1 MFADCSQVS
10 TCQTDPARPIVLAA
24 TVRLLRRVGFRSPL
38 SRGDQAMTNPGGPTN
53 YSSMTDAELRALEKD
68 GSLPPAAWQEV
79 IDELGRRRRT
89 APRSGAPAPST
100 PPAVAPA
107 PPVTAAPA
115 PPSDDDH
122 RLAEAVQHLNAL
134 LVPGETLVAYAVQ
147 RRLFALSHRRVL
159 VAATSGRLIRIER
172 GIFGGYSPIDM
183 RWQDIE
189 NAHLRVGIF
198 GADLTIT
205 SRGRQD
211 LASSGQAIGA
221 ITTLGLRKQQ
231 AEQVYRAAQA
241 QEQSWREKRRVRD
254 LDELR
259 AKSGGIQLG
268 GGAGAS
274 GATGGGAAGDD
285 PLARLQRAKEMLAGG
300 LITDSEYESIKAKI
314 VDRM

>member
-1 MFADCSQVS
+1 
-10 TCQTDPARPIVLAA
+10 
-24 TVRLLRRVGFRSPL
+24 
-38 SRGDQAMTNPGGPTN
+38 MTNPGGPTN

-79 IDELGRRRRT
+79 IDELGRRRKT
-89 APRSGAPAPST
+89 ASRSGAPAAS
-100 PPAVAPA
+100 APA
-107 PPVTAAPA
+107 AASAPSVPA
-115 PPSDDDH
+115 MPALPISDDDDS
-122 RLAEAVQHLNAL
+122 RLGQAVQHLAAL

-147 RRLFALSHRRVL
+147 RRLFALAHRRVL

-172 GIFGGYSPIDM
+172 GIFGGYSPVDM

-211 LASSGQAIGA
+211 LASSGQATGA
-221 ITTLGLRKQQ
+221 ITALGLRKQQ

-268 GGAGAS
+268 GGS
-274 GATGGGAAGDD
+274 GAGGLGSGGAAGDD
-285 PLARLQRAKEMLAGG
+285 PLERLKRAKEMLDNG

>member
-1 MFADCSQVS
+1 
-10 TCQTDPARPIVLAA
+10 
-24 TVRLLRRVGFRSPL
+24 
-38 SRGDQAMTNPGGPTN
+38 MTTPGGPTN

-68 GSLPPAAWQEV
+68 GSLSPAAWQEV
-79 IDELGRRRRT
+79 IDELRRRSQT
-89 APRSGAPAPST
+89 APRPGAPA
-100 PPAVAPA
+100 
-107 PPVTAAPA
+107 AAPA
-115 PPSDDDH
+115 ARPPAAPAAVAMPASVSGGDEDP
-122 RLAEAVQHLNAL
+122 RLAQAVQHLTAL
-134 LVPGETLVAYAVQ
+134 LVPGESLVAYAVQ
-147 RRLFALSHRRVL
+147 RRLFALLHRRIL
-159 VAATSGRLIRIER
+159 VAATTGRLIQIHR
-172 GIFGGYSPIDM
+172 GIFGGYSPVDM

-189 NAHLRVGIF
+189 NANLRVGIF

-211 LASSGQAIGA
+211 LASTGQPIGA
-221 ITTLGLRKQQ
+221 IGTPGLRKEQ

-259 AKSGGIQLG
+259 AKSGGIQFGSG
-268 GGAGAS
+268 GPAVSGAGS
-274 GATGGGAAGDD
+274 GGAAGDD

>member
-1 MFADCSQVS
+1 
-10 TCQTDPARPIVLAA
+10 
-24 TVRLLRRVGFRSPL
+24 
-38 SRGDQAMTNPGGPTN
+38 MTNPGGPTN

-79 IDELGRRRRT
+79 IDELGRRRKT
-89 APRSGAPAPST
+89 ASRSSAP
-100 PPAVAPA
+100 
-107 PPVTAAPA
+107 AAPA
-115 PPSDDDH
+115 AESAPSMPAMPALPISDDDDS
-122 RLAEAVQHLNAL
+122 RLAQAVQHLTAL

-172 GIFGGYSPIDM
+172 GIFGGYTPVDM

-211 LASSGQAIGA
+211 LASSGQATGA
-221 ITTLGLRKQQ
+221 ITALGLRKQQ

-268 GGAGAS
+268 GGGGAVS
-274 GATGGGAAGDD
+274 GSGGAAGDD

>member
-1 MFADCSQVS
+1 
-10 TCQTDPARPIVLAA
+10 
-24 TVRLLRRVGFRSPL
+24 
-38 SRGDQAMTNPGGPTN
+38 MTNPGGPSN

-100 PPAVAPA
+100 PPAAAPA
-107 PPVTAAPA
+107 PSVTVAPA
-115 PPSDDDH
+115 PPSDDDY

-221 ITTLGLRKQQ
+221 ITTMGLRKQQ

>member
-1 MFADCSQVS
+1 MS
-10 TCQTDPARPIVLAA
+10 
-24 TVRLLRRVGFRSPL
+24 
-38 SRGDQAMTNPGGPTN
+38 NPGG
-53 YSSMTDAELRALEKD
+53 SSSYASMSDAELRALEKD
-68 GSLPPAAWQEV
+68 GTLPPSAWQEV
-79 IDELGRRRRT
+79 VEEMRRRSQRGT
-89 APRSGAPAPST
+89 RP
-100 PPAVAPA
+100 VAA
-107 PPVTAAPA
+107 PPT
-115 PPSDDDH
+115 PSQSQSQSQSSGPVVSVGNDDP
-122 RLAEAVQHLNAL
+122 RLAEAVQHLRAL

-147 RRLFALSHRRVL
+147 RRLFALAHRRVL

-172 GIFGGYSPIDM
+172 GIFGGYSPVDM

-189 NAHLRVGIF
+189 SAHLRVGIF
-198 GADLTIT
+198 GADLTIS

-211 LASSGQAIGA
+211 LASTGQTAGSIVA
-221 ITTLGLRKQQ
+221 LHLRKQQ
-231 AEQVYRAAQA
+231 AEEVYRAAQA

-268 GGAGAS
+268 GGSGSAPL

-300 LITDSEYESIKAKI
+300 LISDSEYESIKAKI

>member
-1 MFADCSQVS
+1 
-10 TCQTDPARPIVLAA
+10 
-24 TVRLLRRVGFRSPL
+24 
-38 SRGDQAMTNPGGPTN
+38 MTNPGGPTN

-79 IDELGRRRRT
+79 IDELGRRRKT
-89 APRSGAPAPST
+89 APRAGAPAAS
-100 PPAVAPA
+100 APA
-107 PPVTAAPA
+107 SAPL
-115 PPSDDDH
+115 PSMPSMPTPSLSSDDDP
-122 RLAEAVQHLNAL
+122 RLAQAVQHLTAL

-147 RRLFALSHRRVL
+147 RRLFALAHRRVL

-172 GIFGGYSPIDM
+172 GIVGGYTPVDM

-211 LASSGQAIGA
+211 LASSGQATGA
-221 ITTLGLRKQQ
+221 ITALGLRKQQ

-268 GGAGAS
+268 GGGGGTS
-274 GATGGGAAGDD
+274 GSGGGGAAGDD

>member
-1 MFADCSQVS
+1 M
-10 TCQTDPARPIVLAA
+10 
-24 TVRLLRRVGFRSPL
+24 
-38 SRGDQAMTNPGGPTN
+38 
-53 YSSMTDAELRALEKD
+53 
-68 GSLPPAAWQEV
+68 
-79 IDELGRRRRT
+79 
-89 APRSGAPAPST
+89 
-100 PPAVAPA
+100 
-107 PPVTAAPA
+107 
-115 PPSDDDH
+115 
-122 RLAEAVQHLNAL
+122 
-134 LVPGETLVAYAVQ
+134 
-147 RRLFALSHRRVL
+147 L

-172 GIFGGYSPIDM
+172 GIFGGYSPVDM

-189 NAHLRVGIF
+189 SAHLRVGIF

-211 LASSGQAIGA
+211 LASSGQAAGV
-221 ITTLGLRKQQ
+221 ITALGLRKEQ

-268 GGAGAS
+268 GSGAS
-274 GATGGGAAGDD
+274 MGGSAASDGSSDD
-285 PLARLQRAKEMLAGG
+285 PLVRLQRAKDMLAGG

>member
-1 MFADCSQVS
+1 
-10 TCQTDPARPIVLAA
+10 
-24 TVRLLRRVGFRSPL
+24 
-38 SRGDQAMTNPGGPTN
+38 MTTPGGPTN
-53 YSSMTDAELRALEKD
+53 YSSMSDAELRALEKD
-68 GSLPPAAWQEV
+68 GSLAPAAWQEV
-79 IDELGRRRRT
+79 IDELTRRRQT
-89 APRSGAPAPST
+89 APRAG
-100 PPAVAPA
+100 
-107 PPVTAAPA
+107 AAPA
-115 PPSDDDH
+115 ASVRAAAAAAAATPPTASAMAPSLSSGNDDP
-122 RLAEAVQHLNAL
+122 RLAQAVQHLEAL
-134 LVPGETLVAYAVQ
+134 LVPGESLVAYAVQ
-147 RRLFALSHRRVL
+147 RRLFALLHRRVL
-159 VAATSGRLIRIER
+159 VAATTGRLIRIER
-172 GIFGGYSPIDM
+172 GIFGGYSPVDM

-211 LASSGQAIGA
+211 LASSGQASGA
-221 ITTLGLRKQQ
+221 IATLGLRKEQ

-268 GGAGAS
+268 GGGVGGS
-274 GATGGGAAGDD
+274 GGGAGDAAGDD

-300 LITDSEYESIKAKI
+300 LISDSEYEAIKAKI

>member
-1 MFADCSQVS
+1 MS
-10 TCQTDPARPIVLAA
+10 
-24 TVRLLRRVGFRSPL
+24 
-38 SRGDQAMTNPGGPTN
+38 NPSGPTA
-53 YSSMTDAELRALEKD
+53 YSAMSDAELRALEKD
-68 GSLPPAAWQEV
+68 GSLAPAAWQDVVE
-79 IDELGRRRRT
+79 ELRRRSQSGPRAA
-89 APRSGAPAPST
+89 APSPAPS
-100 PPAVAPA
+100 VAPA
-107 PPVTAAPA
+107 DGD
-115 PPSDDDH
+115 S
-122 RLAEAVQHLNAL
+122 RLSQAVQHLQAL
-134 LVPGETLVAYAVQ
+134 LVAGETLVAYAVQ
-147 RRLFALSHRRVL
+147 RRLFALLHRRVL

-172 GIFGGYSPIDM
+172 GIFGGYSPADM
-183 RWQDIE
+183 RWQDID
-189 NAHLRVGIF
+189 NANLRVGIF

-211 LASSGQAIGA
+211 LASSGASAGT
-221 ITTLGLRKQQ
+221 ITSQGLRKAQ

-268 GGAGAS
+268 GGGAGPL
-274 GATGGGAAGDD
+274 GAGSGGAAGDD

>member
-1 MFADCSQVS
+1 
-10 TCQTDPARPIVLAA
+10 
-24 TVRLLRRVGFRSPL
+24 
-38 SRGDQAMTNPGGPTN
+38 MTNPGGSTN
-53 YSSMTDAELRALEKD
+53 YSSMSDAELRALEKD
-68 GSLPPAAWQEV
+68 GSLPPAAWQQV
-79 IDELGRRRRT
+79 IDELGRRRSNP
-89 APRSGAPAPST
+89 PRPGTPGAST
-100 PPAVAPA
+100 PPAPAPAAAVSA
-107 PPVTAAPA
+107 PPVIMPHE
-115 PPSDDDH
+115 DDA
-122 RLAEAVQHLNAL
+122 RLSEAVQHLTAL

-147 RRLFALSHRRVL
+147 RRLFALAHRRVL

-172 GIFGGYSPIDM
+172 GIFGGYSPVDM

-189 NAHLRVGIF
+189 SAHLRVGVF

-211 LASSGQAIGA
+211 LASSGQAAGV
-221 ITTLGLRKQQ
+221 ITALGLRKQQ

-254 LDELR
+254 LDEIR

-268 GGAGAS
+268 AGGSGLGGTSAGDS
-274 GATGGGAAGDD
+274 AGDD
-285 PLARLQRAKEMLAGG
+285 PLVRLQRAKEMLAGG

>member
-1 MFADCSQVS
+1 
-10 TCQTDPARPIVLAA
+10 
-24 TVRLLRRVGFRSPL
+24 
-38 SRGDQAMTNPGGPTN
+38 MTTPGGPTN

-68 GSLPPAAWQEV
+68 GSLSPAAWQEV
-79 IDELGRRRRT
+79 IDELRRRSQT
-89 APRSGAPAPST
+89 APRPGAPA
-100 PPAVAPA
+100 
-107 PPVTAAPA
+107 AAPA
-115 PPSDDDH
+115 ARPPAAPAAVAMPASVSGGDDDP
-122 RLAEAVQHLNAL
+122 RLAQAVQHLTAL
-134 LVPGETLVAYAVQ
+134 LVPGESLVAYAVQ
-147 RRLFALSHRRVL
+147 RRLFALLHRRIL
-159 VAATSGRLIRIER
+159 VAATTGRLIQIHR
-172 GIFGGYSPIDM
+172 GIFGGYSPVDM

-189 NAHLRVGIF
+189 NANLRVGTF

-211 LASSGQAIGA
+211 LASTGQPIGA
-221 ITTLGLRKQQ
+221 IGTPGLRKDQ

-259 AKSGGIQLG
+259 AKSGGIQFGSG
-268 GGAGAS
+268 GPAVSGAGS
-274 GATGGGAAGDD
+274 GGAAGDD

>member
-1 MFADCSQVS
+1 
-10 TCQTDPARPIVLAA
+10 
-24 TVRLLRRVGFRSPL
+24 
-38 SRGDQAMTNPGGPTN
+38 MTTPGGPTN

-68 GSLPPAAWQEV
+68 GSLSPAAWQEV
-79 IDELGRRRRT
+79 IDELRRRSQT
-89 APRSGAPAPST
+89 APRPGAPA
-100 PPAVAPA
+100 
-107 PPVTAAPA
+107 AAPA
-115 PPSDDDH
+115 ARPPSAPAAAAMPASVSGGDDDP
-122 RLAEAVQHLNAL
+122 RLAQAVQHLTAL
-134 LVPGETLVAYAVQ
+134 LVPGESLVAYAVQ
-147 RRLFALSHRRVL
+147 RRLFALLHRRIL
-159 VAATSGRLIRIER
+159 VAATTGRLIQIHR
-172 GIFGGYSPIDM
+172 GIFGGYSPVDM

-189 NAHLRVGIF
+189 NANLRVGIF

-211 LASSGQAIGA
+211 LASTGQPIGA
-221 ITTLGLRKQQ
+221 IGTPGLRKDQ

-259 AKSGGIQLG
+259 AKSGGIQFGSG
-268 GGAGAS
+268 GPAVSGAGS
-274 GATGGGAAGDD
+274 GGAAGDD

>member
-1 MFADCSQVS
+1 
-10 TCQTDPARPIVLAA
+10 
-24 TVRLLRRVGFRSPL
+24 
-38 SRGDQAMTNPGGPTN
+38 MTNPGGPTDF
-53 YSSMTDAELRALEKD
+53 SSMTDAELRALEKD
-68 GSLPPAAWQEV
+68 GTLPPDSWRAL
-79 IDELGRRRRT
+79 IDELGRRRNNV
-89 APRSGAPAPST
+89 PRSGAPAT
-100 PPAVAPA
+100 PPPGQPRAATPA
-107 PPVTAAPA
+107 AA
-115 PPSDDDH
+115 DH
-122 RLAEAVQHLNAL
+122 EVDNDPRLAEAVQHLTAL
-134 LVPGETLVAYAVQ
+134 LVPGETLVAFAVQ
-147 RRLFALSHRRVL
+147 RRFFALVHRRVL

-172 GIFGGYSPIDM
+172 GIFGGYSPVDM

-189 NAHLRVGIF
+189 NAHLRVGIL

-211 LASSGQAIGA
+211 LASTGQPTGVIAA
-221 ITTLGLRKQQ
+221 TGLRKQQ

-268 GGAGAS
+268 GGGVGAS
-274 GATGGGAAGDD
+274 GTTGGGGAAGDD

>member
-1 MFADCSQVS
+1 
-10 TCQTDPARPIVLAA
+10 
-24 TVRLLRRVGFRSPL
+24 
-38 SRGDQAMTNPGGPTN
+38 MTNPGGPTN

-89 APRSGAPAPST
+89 APRAGAPAASESA
-100 PPAVAPA
+100 PPAAPVAA
-107 PPVTAAPA
+107 VAASS
-115 PPSDDDH
+115 PSEEDT

-147 RRLFALSHRRVL
+147 RRLFALVHRRVL

-172 GIFGGYSPIDM
+172 GIFGGYSPVDM

-211 LASSGQAIGA
+211 LASSGQASGA
-221 ITTLGLRKQQ
+221 IAALGLRKQQ

-268 GGAGAS
+268 GGGGMSGAS
-274 GATGGGAAGDD
+274 GGGAAGDD

>member
-1 MFADCSQVS
+1 
-10 TCQTDPARPIVLAA
+10 
-24 TVRLLRRVGFRSPL
+24 
-38 SRGDQAMTNPGGPTN
+38 MTTPGGPTN

-68 GSLPPAAWQEV
+68 GSLAPAAWQEV
-79 IDELGRRRRT
+79 IDELRRRSQT
-89 APRSGAPAPST
+89 APRPGAPAASG
-100 PPAVAPA
+100 AGRRARVARGRDVGAGIRPG
-107 PPVTAAPA
+107 
-115 PPSDDDH
+115 DDDP
-122 RLAEAVQHLNAL
+122 RLAQAVQHLTAL
-134 LVPGETLVAYAVQ
+134 LVPGESLVAYAVQ
-147 RRLFALSHRRVL
+147 RRLFALLHRRVL

-172 GIFGGYSPIDM
+172 GIFGGYSPADM

-211 LASSGQAIGA
+211 LASTGQAIGA
-221 ITTLGLRKQQ
+221 IGTPGLRKEQ

-259 AKSGGIQLG
+259 AKSGGIQFGSG
-268 GGAGAS
+268 GPAVSGAGS
-274 GATGGGAAGDD
+274 GGAAGDD

-300 LITDSEYESIKAKI
+300 LITDSSTSRSRRRSSIGCS
-314 VDRM
+314 R

>member
-1 MFADCSQVS
+1 MS
-10 TCQTDPARPIVLAA
+10 
-24 TVRLLRRVGFRSPL
+24 
-38 SRGDQAMTNPGGPTN
+38 NPGGPTN
-53 YSSMTDAELRALEKD
+53 YSSMSDAELRALEKD

-79 IDELGRRRRT
+79 IDELGRRR
-89 APRSGAPAPST
+89 SGASRPPTPAT
-100 PPAVAPA
+100 PRAPQASAPA
-107 PPVTAAPA
+107 MPAAA
-115 PPSDDDH
+115 MSSAQASEDDA

-134 LVPGETLVAYAVQ
+134 LVPGESIVAYAVQ
-147 RRLFALSHRRVL
+147 RRLFALVHRRAL
-159 VAATSGRLIRIER
+159 VAATTGRLIRIER
-172 GIFGGYSPIDM
+172 GLFGGYTPVDM

-189 NAHLRVGIF
+189 NAQLRVHIF

-211 LASSGQAIGA
+211 LASSGQAAGV
-221 ITTLGLRKQQ
+221 ITTTGLRKQQ

-259 AKSGGIQLG
+259 AKSGGIQFG
-268 GGAGAS
+268 SAPGAS
-274 GATGGGAAGDD
+274 APSADGSGGDD